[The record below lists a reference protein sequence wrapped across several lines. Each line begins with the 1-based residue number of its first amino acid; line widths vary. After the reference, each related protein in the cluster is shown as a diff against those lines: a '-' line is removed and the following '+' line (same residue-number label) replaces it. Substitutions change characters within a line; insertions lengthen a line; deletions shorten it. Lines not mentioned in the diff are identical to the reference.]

1 MNNSPIYFLLKVN
14 QKREVVDAFVKFL
27 AKLNFTH
34 VETFYLDDKEYEVIL
49 TSDSIQNLSLVEN
62 MKYTA
67 GVWFGGDYFS
77 NDDEYMDEDHEFP
90 DETDMICDCDNC
102 MDCNCT
108 VN

>member
-1 MNNSPIYFLLKVN
+1 MTNSPIYFLLKVN
-14 QKREVVDAFVKFL
+14 QKREVVDAFVKFIE
-27 AKLNFTH
+27 KLNFTH
-34 VETFYLDDKEYEVIL
+34 IETFYLDDKEYEVIL

-67 GVWFGGDYFS
+67 GVWYGADYLY
-77 NDDEYMDEDHEFP
+77 DDLEEYDDFP

>member
-14 QKREVVDAFVKFL
+14 QKREVVDSFVKFL
-27 AKLNFTH
+27 SKLNFVH
-34 VETFYLDDKEYEVIL
+34 IETFYLDDKEYEVIL

-67 GVWFGGDYFS
+67 GIWYGGDYLSEDF
-77 NDDEYMDEDHEFP
+77 DDERFP

>member
-1 MNNSPIYFLLKVN
+1 MTNYPIYFLLKVN
-14 QKREVVDAFVKFL
+14 QKREVVDSFVKFIE
-27 AKLNFTH
+27 KLNFTH

-67 GVWFGGDYFS
+67 GVWYGADYLY
-77 NDDEYMDEDHEFP
+77 DDLEEYDEFP

>member
-14 QKREVVDAFVKFL
+14 QKREVVDTFVKFL
-27 AKLNFTH
+27 EKLNFTH

-49 TSDSIQNLSLVEN
+49 TADSIQNLTLVEN

-67 GVWFGGDYFS
+67 GVWFGADYLSEDF
-77 NDDEYMDEDHEFP
+77 DDEFP